1 MRIKRPKL
9 KFPNGHDSLMMLTGA
24 VIVLIIVGIVNF
36 AHAHRTPMPYQ
47 PLSSPWIPSTVKYW
61 QTPINEE
68 AKKYNI
74 DADFVAI
81 IMTMESGGDASAVS
95 PDNAQG
101 LMQVTPATAKDI
113 ASRYLKKPVKS
124 YNLKDPKTNI
134 EFGVAYLAELRKLYG
149 ETSQGPS
156 WDQTA
161 EIVAAG
167 YNGGFLASAHLE
179 DGKGLHDDQTIV
191 YSRDAY
197 NMWRERHAS
206 DSPTFDRWKE
216 RGGSNLIQAAEQR
229 HQ

>member
-1 MRIKRPKL
+1 M
-9 KFPNGHDSLMMLTGA
+9 
-24 VIVLIIVGIVNF
+24 LIIVGIVDF
-36 AHAHRTPMPYQ
+36 AHAHQTPMPYQ
-47 PLSSPWIPSTVKYW
+47 PLSSPWVPSTVKHW

-68 AKKYNI
+68 AKKYNL
-74 DADFVAI
+74 DANFVAI
-81 IMTMESGGDASAVS
+81 IMTLESGGYAGAVS

-101 LMQVTPATAKDI
+101 LMQVTPTTAKDI

-124 YNLKDPKTNI
+124 YNLKDPNTNI

-149 ETSQGPS
+149 ETSQGPD
-156 WDQTA
+156 WNETA

-179 DGKGLHDDQTIV
+179 DGKGIHDSQTIV

-206 DSPTFDRWKE
+206 SGPTFDRWKE
-216 RGGSNLIQAAEQR
+216 RGGSALIQTAEQN